1 MCVRIQADNGVQR
14 RVAPLEYRA
23 RQPGAQFICFTRSK
37 VRILT
42 PEEVLLLETV
52 LFGDSINY
60 NIAYADVC

>member
-23 RQPGAQFICFTRSK
+23 RQPGADFLCFTGTK
-37 VRILT
+37 GRILT
-42 PEEVLLLETV
+42 PEELL